1 MMYSSGILIAL
12 VIQCVALIALTGPS
26 VQAISPHSSFS
37 SIGVHHPADSSPFD
51 DIREVDNKLKFY
63 EQQLCRIKAETE
75 RLEKKKEVLISQRGK
90 TTRVLSPDAPKPIG
104 PYSQAVMLNNQIY
117 VSGCI
122 GIDPST
128 GGLVHGGI
136 EEQTVQ
142 ALKNL
147 QAILSAAR
155 SSKDRIAKTTIYV
168 TDLAQYAVVNKLYAS
183 FLEQGEATGE
193 DLVLPARTTVQVSAL
208 PLGAL
213 VEIDAVAGI
222 F

>member
-1 MMYSSGILIAL
+1 MFSSGIVIAL
-12 VIQCVALIALTGPS
+12 VIQCVAFISLNGPS
-26 VQAISPHSSFS
+26 AHAISAHSSCS
-37 SIGVHHPADSSPFD
+37 TCGVHHPADSYQFD
-51 DIREVDNKLKFY
+51 DIRDVDNKLKFY

-75 RLEKKKEVLISQRGK
+75 RLEKKREVLISQRGR
-90 TTRVLSPDAPKPIG
+90 TARVFSPDAPKPIG
-104 PYSQAVMLNNQIY
+104 PYSQAVVLNNQVY

-122 GIDPST
+122 GIDPGT
-128 GGLVHGGI
+128 GGLVQGGI

-168 TDLAQYAVVNKLYAS
+168 TDLAQYAVVNKLYSS
-183 FLEQGEATGE
+183 FLEQGEARGD

-213 VEIDAVAGI
+213 VEIDAVAGV